1 MGKRFRCIPKK
12 FSGPLNLQAKGR
24 KSTRGNAIRST
35 QAHFPVCRAHTAVAG
50 VSPYSRGVN
59 LSSSRTLRLRISAT
73 MTAAVLSCG
82 LGAPLAGA
90 QSVLPPADTIAAG
103 TVPTAACGE
112 ELSPADLS
120 RIAEL
125 SAPTATG
132 EHTLPVLEERT
143 RAAKEITEIFLSKHD
158 RRAIF
163 GIGLDLVESQA
174 VLPLYR
180 DSADAAPGASGPIV
194 NLPWATHLST
204 DLLEGYLSAVHAH
217 VTGGA
222 VPEHWQHYFEL
233 ASDCSVPGGYAA
245 MAGYNAHLTVDLAHA
260 VASSGTTPAEYGQY
274 LEIVGAIADQGD
286 AIVAGTQAEFDADL
300 APLWRLYFLGDAADT
315 ISAQTTGSTGIAPGD
330 GHRLLLRVGDQ
341 GYSTL
346 SFAHGLAL
354 ADPATATQAG
364 ASVHTTWTLA
374 DRALESLT
382 AGNLL

>member
-1 MGKRFRCIPKK
+1 MPASQCAARVPLSPGFSSYSQEVIP
-12 FSGPLNLQAKGR
+12 
-24 KSTRGNAIRST
+24 
-35 QAHFPVCRAHTAVAG
+35 
-50 VSPYSRGVN
+50 SRT
-59 LSSSRTLRLRISAT
+59 RTLRLRTSAT
-73 MTAAVLSCG
+73 MTAAVLCCG
-82 LGAPLAGA
+82 MGAPLASA
-90 QSVLPPADTIAAG
+90 QSVLPPAAAITAG
-103 TVPTAACGE
+103 TVPAAACGDA
-112 ELSPADLS
+112 LSPADLS

-125 SAPTATG
+125 SAPTAPD
-132 EHTLPVLEERT
+132 EYSLPFLEERA
-143 RAAKEITEIFLSKHD
+143 RAAAEITEIFLSRHD

-180 DSADAAPGASGPIV
+180 SSSAAGPGASGTIG

-204 DLLEGYLSAVHAH
+204 DLLEGYLAAVHAH

-233 ASDCSVPGGYAA
+233 ASDCAVPGGYAA

-260 VASSGTTPAEYGQY
+260 VATSGTTPAEYGQY

-315 ISAQTTGSTGIAPGD
+315 VTAQATGSTGIAAGD
-330 GHRLLLRVGDQ
+330 GHRLLLRAGDR

-354 ADPATATQAG
+354 ADPATAEPAH
-364 ASVHTTWTLA
+364 ASVRNTWVLA
-374 DRALESLT
+374 DRALEALS
-382 AGNLL
+382 AGKLL